1 MVRVKICGITNSQD
15 VSMAVELGVDALGF
29 IFAPSP
35 RRVTPGQ
42 ARDFIRGIPPFVK
55 TVGVFVDEDLTTIR
69 DIMKF
74 CGLDLIQLHGNEP
87 PEVCRQLMPQV
98 VKAFRLKAA
107 SSLLPIKRYHG
118 QVRALLLDTYQQG
131 VKGGTG
137 KTFDWNLVANNVR
150 EFDMPV
156 ILSGGLTPSNVQAA
170 ISVVK
175 PYAIDVNSGVEDQ
188 PGKKS
193 LTLMKELLK
202 VVRRINRE
210 GVADD

>member
-15 VSMAVELGVDALGF
+15 AAMAVKLGVDALGF

-69 DIMKF
+69 DIMRF
-74 CGLDLIQLHGNEP
+74 CGLDMIQLHGNEP
-87 PEVCRQLMPQV
+87 PEFCRQLMPQV
-98 VKAFRLKAA
+98 VKAFRLKDA

-137 KTFDWNLVANNVR
+137 KAFDWKLVANNIR

-170 ISVVK
+170 VSVVK

-193 LTLMKELLK
+193 SILMKELFN

>member
-1 MVRVKICGITNSQD
+1 
-15 VSMAVELGVDALGF
+15 
-29 IFAPSP
+29 
-35 RRVTPGQ
+35 
-42 ARDFIRGIPPFVK
+42 
-55 TVGVFVDEDLTTIR
+55 
-69 DIMKF
+69 
-74 CGLDLIQLHGNEP
+74 
-87 PEVCRQLMPQV
+87 MPQV
-98 VKAFRLKAA
+98 VKAFRLKDA

-137 KTFDWNLVANNVR
+137 KAFDWKLVANNIR

-170 ISVVK
+170 VSVVK

-193 LTLMKELLK
+193 SILMKELFN